1 MQALTHADASPAS
14 RWMPTLLAT
23 VLVMLCFTLVL
34 LSFSRPDY
42 RRFAQVAEGLDSGF
56 GRAGALGA
64 EPVPRRASPYRWTLP
79 GGAAAN
85 YRRSSCRPL
94 PPLRCPRLHRPCFW
108 IR

>member
-42 RRFAQVAEGLDSGF
+42 RRFA
-56 GRAGALGA
+56 
-64 EPVPRRASPYRWTLP
+64 
-79 GGAAAN
+79 
-85 YRRSSCRPL
+85 
-94 PPLRCPRLHRPCFW
+94 
-108 IR
+108 